1 MEMEKC
7 EGLKAFFPFWEKLT
21 AAQKE
26 RICRSAAE
34 TSYPGGSFIHRASD
48 DCVGVLLVQEGQL
61 RVYIESEDGRDIT
74 LFRMEEG
81 EACILSASCFMQ
93 EITFEILIDAE
104 KDSRVIVIPTTVF
117 KKLADENIYVENFIY
132 KQTTER
138 FSDVMWT
145 MQQILFMSF
154 DRRLAVFLIDESA
167 KTGKNTL
174 VMTHDQIAKYTGSA
188 REVVSRMLKYF
199 EKEGM
204 VKLERGRVLLMDKKR
219 LKELA
224 RRSAG
229 ESGK

>member
-1 MEMEKC
+1 MEK
-7 EGLKAFFPFWEKLT
+7 EKGGQLKDFFPFWEKLT
-21 AAQKE
+21 AAE
-26 RICRSAAE
+26 MESICRSAAE
-34 TSYPGGSFIHRASD
+34 MTYSRGSFIHRASE
-48 DCVGVLLVQEGQL
+48 DCVGVILVQAGAL
-61 RVYIESEDGRDIT
+61 RVYIQSEDGRDIT
-74 LFRMEEG
+74 LFRIEEG

-104 KDSRVIVIPTTVF
+104 EDSRVTVIPTAVF
-117 KKLADENIYVENFIY
+117 KKLSDENIYVENFVY

-167 KTGKNTL
+167 KTGKDTL
-174 VMTHDQIAKYTGSA
+174 TMTHDQIAKYTGSA

-199 EKEGM
+199 ENEGM
-204 VKLERGRVLLMDKKR
+204 VELGRGRVRLKDKKR

-224 RRSAG
+224 RQ
-229 ESGK
+229 